1 MSRWRT
7 ITFQFSIMSKVLA
20 KHISTK
26 VSFKFII
33 RNWHVYIAIGWP
45 WIWNQYFYLGI
56 RNYDRTKLI
65 VLPSFLLVTRINSQN
80 RSETEVINELL
91 HINFI
96 WILVFP
102 IGIIEVST
110 PKLWSFLHYFS
121 SLQHFWPPS
130 NWYSLVHTSWGEM
143 ERCEQRAF
151 QLLKMRKKKISWNLK
166 TKCITDFV
174 FTVRPSRMKDYT
186 CH

>member
-20 KHISTK
+20 KHMSTK

-102 IGIIEVST
+102 IGIIEFST
-110 PKLWSFLHYFS
+110 TRIWSFLLYFS
-121 SLQHFWPPS
+121 SLHDFWPPS
-130 NWYSLVHTSWGEM
+130 TRNSLVHNSRCEM
-143 ERCEQRAF
+143 EQCEYRAF
-151 QLLKMRKKKISWNLK
+151 QLLEMRKKKIS
-166 TKCITDFV
+166 
-174 FTVRPSRMKDYT
+174 
-186 CH
+186 